1 MKLTNLFKKAATV
14 LCALA
19 LVGMLAACSNGSS
32 SSSNSNG
39 NGGGSDNPYGSYEYA
54 IMYDDILIFGTD
66 SNGYNSIKSKLTVG
80 KYTESDKTLKLK
92 DEGFDELLTLP
103 MLKKNPNDVYVA
115 IVAYA
120 KICYGPLTQA
130 DYDLAASELTEVTDY
145 NITHDGRVIELTY
158 AGLKKGEALF
168 GEDF

>member
-1 MKLTNLFKKAATV
+1 MKLTNLFKKLATA
-14 LCALA
+14 ALA
-19 LVGMLAACSNGSS
+19 LAVVGMLAACSNGSS

-54 IMYDDILIFGTD
+54 IIFGTD

-145 NITHDGRVIELTY
+145 NITHDGRVVELTY